1 MARRRP
7 GGNRSPERTENVQ
20 EDERRQARKRNSR
33 GQRQVTEFFDPSDHL
48 EKAGYVIDV
57 HHIPTGRSVAF
68 KAWVTS
74 FSDAYTSNWN
84 TEDTY
89 GRMDPITTFQ
99 NTTRTISIEWDVVAS
114 SVTKAKEEMQKCELL
129 LSMLYPT
136 YEGHDNASSIKAA
149 PLFRL
154 KYVNLISAPN
164 TATAGNAKTGGLV
177 GTFSGLTYSPDFDA
191 GFFAGGGKVYPQLIS
206 LSAEFKVLHHF
217 KVGWDDAS
225 KKFREGGFPYG
236 GGPTPQAPYRSPPPS
251 VSESS
256 DPPMTPVPADNP
268 NLQSVPGPQGS
279 GMEPQQSSV
288 PADMSST
295 GAEAEVLNPGSE

>member
-1 MARRRP
+1 MGRPRRP
-7 GGNRSPERTENVQ
+7 NPRAAPQRPTRGPIDSP
-20 EDERRQARKRNSR
+20 
-33 GQRQVTEFFDPSDHL
+33 GQRLSPPVAEFFDPSDHL
-48 EKAGYVIDV
+48 EKAGYVIDI
-57 HHIPTGRSVAF
+57 HHIPTGQNVTF

-99 NTTRTISIEWDVVAS
+99 NTTRTISMEWDVVAS
-114 SVTKAKEEMQKCELL
+114 SMTKAKEEMQKCELF

-164 TATAGNAKTGGLV
+164 TAAAGNAKTGGLV
-177 GTFSGLTYSPDFDA
+177 GTFSGLTYSPNFDA

-217 KVGWDDAS
+217 KVGWDAAS
-225 KKFREGGFPYG
+225 KRFREGGFPYG
-236 GGPTPQAPYRSPPPS
+236 GGPAPKAPHRRAPPAVSEASESIDLPVPPPN
-251 VSESS
+251 E
-256 DPPMTPVPADNP
+256 AR
-268 NLQSVPGPQGS
+268 LQSVDYAEEQQGS

-288 PADMSST
+288 PADMSSA
-295 GAEAEVLNPGSE
+295 GAEDEVLNPGNG